1 MATVDGSRS
10 LQGASDEVHTNI
22 CGPCKN
28 DDIERGANHY
38 CQDCSEYLCDHCKDH
53 HRKLRLTKNHRIVS
67 GSQVPAVSSIRG
79 RPSIVVYCSCNR
91 KQEVQYFCDDH
102 KDTVCD
108 LCKSSKHYK
117 CKVPRIQDKG
127 SAYSQSKIGSVMSE
141 LNTIQ
146 DDYDKLKQA
155 RDDDIKILKH
165 STEDCRNEI
174 ATFRKEI
181 NAFLDDLEKT
191 ILKQLASYEKDKQ
204 SRIGQQILTLTAT
217 LKMLESDY
225 KLLHDA
231 KNEGR
236 KATMFAADVQVSKG
250 IQEYSDR
257 LSDIRND
264 AIKTGVKFEKNAK
277 LAHLQSEIDSLGSLM
292 SSSSRN
298 DQKDRKMLLDSKIKS
313 EKRVNIKLSDD
324 WLTPGIT
331 GLAVVATGEIVL
343 CDVDNGKLKLVD
355 SSDTQQDSLKLNA
368 KPWDISIVHTKTVI
382 VTLLGAKQLQY
393 IEVFPRL
400 TPGRVLQLD
409 KQCWGVHVTAD
420 KIFTSCRNQRGKGEV
435 RILDLD
441 GNLLQQLG
449 INRDGSFLFTSP
461 CYITVSPSEKKVFV
475 SDQDGNSVTC
485 MTMDNDVVY
494 KYRDNEMKWSRGLY
508 CDGGDNILACGWN
521 SKNVQVITAD
531 GKKHCDLVSSREG
544 LRPLSINYRE
554 GDDTLIVGC
563 DFSDNI
569 YLFKLV
575 K

>member
-1 MATVDGSRS
+1 MASVDGSRS

-22 CGPCKN
+22 CGPCNN

-38 CQDCSEYLCDHCKDH
+38 CQDCPEYLCDHCKDH

-91 KQEVQYFCDDH
+91 KQEVQYYCEDH

-117 CKVPRIQDKG
+117 CKVPRIQDKS
-127 SAYSQSKIGSVMSE
+127 SAYSQSKISSVMSE

-146 DDYDKLKQA
+146 DEYAKLKQA
-155 RDDDIKILKH
+155 RDDDIKSLEH
-165 STEDCRNEI
+165 STEACKNEI

-191 ILKQLASYEKDKQ
+191 ILKHLASYEKDKQ
-204 SRIGQQILTLTAT
+204 SRISQQISTLTAT
-217 LKMLESDY
+217 LKLLESDY

-236 KATMFAADVQVSKG
+236 KATMFAADFQVSKG
-250 IQEYSDR
+250 LQEYTDR

-264 AIKTGVKFEKNAK
+264 AINTDIQFEKNAK
-277 LAHLQSEIDSLGSLM
+277 LARLQTEIDSLGSLI

-298 DQKDRKMLLDSKIKS
+298 IQRDRKMLLDSKIQSQK
-313 EKRVNIKLSDD
+313 KVYVKLSDD
-324 WLTPGIT
+324 RSIPRIT
-331 GLAVVATGEIVL
+331 GLAVMATGEIVL
-343 CDVDNGKLKLVD
+343 CDFDNDKIKLMD
-355 SSDTQQDSLKLNA
+355 SSDTLQDSLKLNA
-368 KPWDISIVHTKTVI
+368 EPWDISIVDTKTVI
-382 VTLLGAKQLQY
+382 VTLPDAEQLQY

-409 KQCWGVHVTAD
+409 KYCCGVHVTAD
-420 KIFTSCRNQRGKGEV
+420 KIFTSCHNQPGEGEV

-449 INRDGSFLFTSP
+449 INKDGSFLFTSP
-461 CYITVSPSEKKVFV
+461 YYIAVSPSEKKIFV
-475 SDQDGNSVTC
+475 SDTGGNSVTC

-494 KYRDNEMKWSRGLY
+494 KYRDNKMKLAPGLY
-508 CDGGDNILACGWN
+508 CDGGDNIIVCGPD
-521 SKNVQVITAD
+521 SKNVKVISAA
-531 GKKHCDLVSSREG
+531 GKKHCDLVTPRED
-544 LRPLSINYRE
+544 LQPLCINYRE
-554 GDDTLIVGC
+554 RDDTLIVGC
-563 DFSDNI
+563 FYSDHI

>member
-1 MATVDGSRS
+1 MASVDGSRS

-28 DDIERGANHY
+28 ADIERGAKHY
-38 CQDCSEYLCDHCKDH
+38 CQDCPEYLCDQCKDH
-53 HRKLRLTKNHRIVS
+53 HRKQNHRIVS

-91 KQEVQYFCDDH
+91 KQEVQYFCEDH

-108 LCKSSKHYK
+108 LCKNSKHYK
-117 CKVPRIQDKG
+117 CKVSRIQDKG
-127 SAYSQSKIGSVMSE
+127 SAYSQSKISSVMSE
-141 LNTIQ
+141 LNKIQ
-146 DDYDKLKQA
+146 DEYAKLKQA
-155 RDDDIKILKH
+155 RDDDIKGLEH
-165 STEDCRNEI
+165 STEACKNEI

-181 NAFLDDLEKT
+181 NAFLDDLENT
-191 ILKQLASYEKDKQ
+191 ILKQLSSYEKNKEC
-204 SRIGQQILTLTAT
+204 RISQQISTLTAT

-250 IQEYSDR
+250 LQEYSDR

-264 AIKTGVKFEKNAK
+264 AINTGVKFEKNEK
-277 LAHLQSEIDSLGSLM
+277 LAHLQTEIDSLGSLI

-298 DQKDRKMLLDSKIKS
+298 IQRGRKMLLDSKIQSQK
-313 EKRVNIKLSDD
+313 KVNVKLSADRHI
-324 WLTPGIT
+324 PGIT
-331 GLAVVATGEIVL
+331 GLAVMTTGEIVL
-343 CDVDNGKLKLVD
+343 CDSQNNKIKLLD
-355 SSDTQQDSLKLNA
+355 SSDTLQDSLKLKA
-368 KPWDISIVHTKTVI
+368 RPWDISVVDTKTVI
-382 VTLLGAKQLQY
+382 VTLPWDKQLQY
-393 IEVFPRL
+393 IEVFTRL

-409 KQCWGVHVTAD
+409 KYCWGVHVTAD
-420 KIFTSCRNQRGKGEV
+420 KIFTSCHNNPGKGEV

-449 INRDGSFLFTSP
+449 INKDGSFLFTYP
-461 CYITVSPSEKKVFV
+461 YCITVSPSENKIFV
-475 SDQDGNSVTC
+475 SDRGGNSVTC

-494 KYRDNEMKWSRGLY
+494 KYRDSKMISSPGLY
-508 CDGGDNILACGWN
+508 CDGGDNIIVCGADSN
-521 SKNVQVITAD
+521 NLQVITTD
-531 GKKHCDLVSSREG
+531 GKKHCDLVSPREG
-544 LRPLSINYRE
+544 FKPLSISYRKR
-554 GDDTLIVGC
+554 DDTLIVGC
-563 DFSDNI
+563 DHSDNS

>member
-1 MATVDGSRS
+1 MASVDGSRS

-28 DDIERGANHY
+28 ADIERGAKHY
-38 CQDCSEYLCDHCKDH
+38 CQDCPEYLCDQCKDH
-53 HRKLRLTKNHRIVS
+53 HRKLRLTKSHRIVS
-67 GSQVPAVSSIRG
+67 ESQVPAVSSIRG

-91 KQEVQYFCDDH
+91 KQEVQYYCEDH

-108 LCKSSKHYK
+108 LCKNSKHYK

-127 SAYSQSKIGSVMSE
+127 SAYSQSKISSVMSK
-141 LNTIQ
+141 LDAIQ
-146 DDYDKLKQA
+146 DEYAKLKQA
-155 RDDDIKILKH
+155 RDDDIKRLEH
-165 STEDCRNEI
+165 STEDCKNEI

-191 ILKQLASYEKDKQ
+191 MLKQLASYEKDKQ
-204 SRIGQQILTLTAT
+204 SRISQQISTLTAT

-231 KNEGR
+231 KNDGR

-250 IQEYSDR
+250 LQEYSDR

-264 AIKTGVKFEKNAK
+264 AINTGVKFEKNAK
-277 LAHLQSEIDSLGSLM
+277 LAHLQTEIDSLGSLI
-292 SSSSRN
+292 SSSSRII
-298 DQKDRKMLLDSKIKS
+298 QRDRQMLLDSKIQLQAK
-313 EKRVNIKLSDD
+313 VNVKLPDD
-324 WLTPGIT
+324 GFTPGIT
-331 GLAVVATGEIVL
+331 GLAVMATGEIVL
-343 CDVDNGKLKLVD
+343 CDVDNDKIKLVD
-355 SSDTQQDSLKLNA
+355 NSDVLQDSLKLNA
-368 KPWDISIVHTKTVI
+368 TPWDISVVDAKTVI
-382 VTLLGAKQLQY
+382 VTLLSTKQLQY

-409 KQCWGVHVTAD
+409 KKCWGVHVTAD
-420 KIFTSCRNQRGKGEV
+420 KIFTSCHNSPGEGEV

-449 INRDGSFLFTSP
+449 INEDFTLP
-461 CYITVSPSEKKVFV
+461 YCITVSPSEKKIFV
-475 SDQDGNSVTC
+475 SDTGGNSVTC

-494 KYRDNEMKWSRGLY
+494 KYGDNEMKSPRGLY
-508 CDGGDNILACGWN
+508 CDDGDNIIVCGWN

-531 GKKHCDLVSSREG
+531 GKKHCDLISSRED
-544 LRPLSINYRE
+544 LQPLCINYRE
-554 GDDTLIVGC
+554 RDDTLIVGC
-563 DFSDNI
+563 HYSDPI

>member
-1 MATVDGSRS
+1 MASVDGSRS

-28 DDIERGANHY
+28 ADVERGAKHY
-38 CQDCSEYLCDHCKDH
+38 CQDCPEYLCDHCKDH

-91 KQEVQYFCDDH
+91 KQEVQYFCEDH

-108 LCKSSKHYK
+108 LCKNSKHYK
-117 CKVPRIQDKG
+117 CKVPRLQDKS
-127 SAYSQSKIGSVMSE
+127 SAYSQSKISSVLSK
-141 LNTIQ
+141 LDAIQ
-146 DDYDKLKQA
+146 DEYVKLKQA
-155 RDDDIKILKH
+155 RDDDIKSLEH
-165 STEDCRNEI
+165 STEDCKNVI

-191 ILKQLASYEKDKQ
+191 ILKELASYEKDKQ
-204 SRIGQQILTLTAT
+204 SRVGQQISTLTAT
-217 LKMLESDY
+217 LKLLESDY

-236 KATMFAADVQVSKG
+236 KATMFASDVQVSKG
-250 IQEYSDR
+250 LQEYRDR
-257 LSDIRND
+257 LSDILND
-264 AIKTGVKFEKNAK
+264 AINTGVKFEKNEK
-277 LAHLQSEIDSLGSLM
+277 LAHLQTEIDSLGSLI

-298 DQKDRKMLLDSKIKS
+298 IQRGRKMLLDSKIQSQK
-313 EKRVNIKLSDD
+313 KVNVKLPDD
-324 WLTPGIT
+324 GSTPEIT
-331 GLAVVATGEIVL
+331 GLAVMATGEIVL
-343 CDVDNGKLKLVD
+343 CDRNNKKIKLLD
-355 SSDTQQDSLKLNA
+355 SSDSLQDSLKLNA
-368 KPWDISIVHTKTVI
+368 FPWDISIVDTKSVI
-382 VTLLGAKQLQY
+382 VTLPGAYQLQY

-409 KQCWGVHVTAD
+409 KKCWGVHVTVD
-420 KIFTSCRNQRGKGEV
+420 KIFTSCHNSPGEGEV
-435 RILDLD
+435 RILDLG

-449 INRDGSFLFTSP
+449 INKDGSFLFNSP
-461 CYITVSPSEKKVFV
+461 FFITVSLSEKKIFV
-475 SDQDGNSVTC
+475 SDRDGNSVTC

-494 KYRDNEMKWSRGLY
+494 KYRDNKMISSPGLY
-508 CDGGDNILACGWN
+508 CDGGDNILVFGWDSN
-521 SKNVQVITAD
+521 NVQVITTE
-531 GKKHCDLVSSREG
+531 GKKHCDLVSLREG
-544 LRPLSINYRE
+544 LKPLSINYRE

-563 DFSDNI
+563 LNSDI

>member
-1 MATVDGSRS
+1 MESVDGSRS
-10 LQGASDEVHTNI
+10 LQGASDEVLTNI

-28 DDIERGANHY
+28 ADIEREANHY
-38 CQDCSEYLCDHCKDH
+38 CQDCPEYLCDHCKDH

-91 KQEVQYFCDDH
+91 KLEVQYFCDDH

-127 SAYSQSKIGSVMSE
+127 SAYSQSKISSVMSE

-155 RDDDIKILKH
+155 KDDDIKSLEH
-165 STEDCRNEI
+165 STEDCKNEK

-204 SRIGQQILTLTAT
+204 SRINQQISTLTAT

-250 IQEYSDR
+250 LQEYSDR

-264 AIKTGVKFEKNAK
+264 AINTDIQFEKNAN
-277 LAHLQSEIDSLGSLM
+277 LANLQTEIDSLGSLI

-298 DQKDRKMLLDSKIKS
+298 VQRDRKMLFDSKIQSQK
-313 EKRVNIKLSDD
+313 KINVKLPDD
-324 WLTPGIT
+324 GSTPWIT
-331 GLAVVATGEIVL
+331 GLAVMATGEIVL
-343 CDVDNGKLKLVD
+343 CDYGNKKLKRVD
-355 SSDTQQDSLKLNA
+355 SSDTLQDSLKMNA
-368 KPWDISIVHTKTVI
+368 KPWDISIVDTKTVI
-382 VTLLGAKQLQY
+382 VTLPVAKQLQY

-400 TPGRVLQLD
+400 TPGRVIQLD
-409 KQCWGVHVTAD
+409 KYCWGVHVTAD
-420 KIFTSCRNQRGKGEV
+420 KIFTSCHNDPGEGEV

-441 GNLLQQLG
+441 GNLIQQLG
-449 INRDGSFLFTSP
+449 INRDGSFLFTNP
-461 CYITVSPSEKKVFV
+461 FFITVSLSEKKIFV
-475 SDQDGNSVTC
+475 SDLSVDIVTC

-494 KYRDNEMKWSRGLY
+494 KYRDNEMKWPRGLY
-508 CDGGDNILACGWN
+508 CDGGDNIIVCGRS
-521 SKNVQVITAD
+521 SKNVQVITAE
-531 GKKHCDLVSSREG
+531 GKKRCDLVSSRED
-544 LRPLSINYRE
+544 LEPLSIVYRE
-554 GDDTLIVGC
+554 ADDTLIVGC
-563 DFSDNI
+563 PHSDI
-569 YLFKLV
+569 YLFMLV

>member
-1 MATVDGSRS
+1 MASVDGSRS

-28 DDIERGANHY
+28 ADIDRGANHY
-38 CQDCSEYLCDHCKDH
+38 CQDCPEYLCDHCKDH

-91 KQEVQYFCDDH
+91 KQEVQYFCEDH

-117 CKVPRIQDKG
+117 CKVSGIQDKS
-127 SAYSQSKIGSVMSE
+127 SAYSQTKISSVMSE
-141 LNTIQ
+141 LNKIQ
-146 DDYDKLKQA
+146 DEYAKLKQA
-155 RDDDIKILKH
+155 RDDDIKSSER
-165 STEDCRNEI
+165 STESCRNEI

-181 NAFLDDLEKT
+181 NTFLDDLEKNM
-191 ILKQLASYEKDKQ
+191 LKQLASYKKDKQ
-204 SRIGQQILTLTAT
+204 SRISQQSSTLTAT

-250 IQEYSDR
+250 LQEYSDR

-264 AIKTGVKFEKNAK
+264 AINTGVKFEKNAK
-277 LAHLQSEIDSLGSLM
+277 LARLQIEIDSLGSLI

-298 DQKDRKMLLDSKIKS
+298 IQMGRKMLLDSKIQSQK
-313 EKRVNIKLSDD
+313 KVNVKLPDD
-324 WLTPGIT
+324 GSTPRIT
-331 GLAVVATGEIVL
+331 GLAVMATGEIVL
-343 CDVDNGKLKLVD
+343 CDFDNDKIKLVE
-355 SSDTQQDSLKLNA
+355 SSDTLQDTLKLKA
-368 KPWDISIVHTKTVI
+368 KPWDIVIVGTKTVI
-382 VTLLGAKQLQY
+382 VTLPGAKQLQY

-400 TPGRVLQLD
+400 TPGRVLLLD
-409 KQCWGVHVTAD
+409 KKCWGVHVAAD
-420 KIFTSCRNQRGKGEV
+420 KIFTSCHNDPGKGEV

-449 INRDGSFLFTSP
+449 INKDGSFLFTYP
-461 CYITVSPSEKKVFV
+461 FCITVSPSEKKIFV
-475 SDQDGNSVTC
+475 SDYDGNSVTC

-494 KYRDNEMKWSRGLY
+494 KYRDNAMKWPRGLY
-508 CDGGDNILACGWN
+508 CDGGDNILVGGKSSN
-521 SKNVQVITAD
+521 NVQVITAE
-531 GKKHCDLVSSREG
+531 GQKHCDLVSAREN
-544 LRPLSINYRE
+544 LQPLCINYRE
-554 GDDTLIVGC
+554 GDDTLIVAC
-563 DFSDNI
+563 AHSYI
-569 YLFKLV
+569 CLLKLV
-575 K
+575 T

>member
-1 MATVDGSRS
+1 MASVDGSRS
-10 LQGASDEVHTNI
+10 LQGASDEVHINI

-28 DDIERGANHY
+28 ADVERGANHY
-38 CQDCSEYLCDHCKDH
+38 CQDCPEYLCDHCKDH

-91 KQEVQYFCDDH
+91 KQEVKYFCEDH

-108 LCKSSKHYK
+108 LCKNSKHYK

-127 SAYSQSKIGSVMSE
+127 SAYSQSKISSIMSK
-141 LNTIQ
+141 LDAIQ

-155 RDDDIKILKH
+155 RDGDIKSLEH
-165 STEDCRNEI
+165 STEGCRNEI
-174 ATFRKEI
+174 TAFRKEI

-204 SRIGQQILTLTAT
+204 SRISQQISTLTAT
-217 LKMLESDY
+217 LKMLESDN

-250 IQEYSDR
+250 LQEYSDR
-257 LSDIRND
+257 LSDLRND
-264 AIKTGVKFEKNAK
+264 AINTGVKFETNAK
-277 LAHLQSEIDSLGSLM
+277 LAHLQTEIDSLGSLV

-298 DQKDRKMLLDSKIKS
+298 VRRDRKMLLDSKIQSQK
-313 EKRVNIKLSDD
+313 KVNVKLPDD
-324 WLTPGIT
+324 RSPPWIT
-331 GLAVVATGEIVL
+331 GLAVMAGGEIVL
-343 CDVDNGKLKLVD
+343 CDRENNKLKLMD
-355 SSDTQQDSLKLNA
+355 SSDVLQDSLKLNTY
-368 KPWDISIVHTKTVI
+368 PWDISVLNSKTVI
-382 VTLLGAKQLQY
+382 VTLPGDKQLRY

-409 KQCWGVHVTAD
+409 KECLGVHVTAD
-420 KIFTSCRNQRGKGEV
+420 KIFTSSHNSPGGGKV

-441 GNLLQQLG
+441 GHLLQQLG

-461 CYITVSPSEKKVFV
+461 FYITVSLSEKKIFV
-475 SDQDGNSVTC
+475 SDRDGNSVTC

-494 KYRDNEMKWSRGLY
+494 KYSDNEIRSSPGLY
-508 CDGGDNILACGWN
+508 CDGGNNILACSQG
-521 SKNVQVITAD
+521 SKNVQVITTE
-531 GKKHCDLVSSREG
+531 GKKQCDLVSAREV
-544 LRPLSINYRE
+544 LKPLSINYRE
-554 GDDTLIVGC
+554 RDDTLIVGC
-563 DFSDNI
+563 LNSDPI